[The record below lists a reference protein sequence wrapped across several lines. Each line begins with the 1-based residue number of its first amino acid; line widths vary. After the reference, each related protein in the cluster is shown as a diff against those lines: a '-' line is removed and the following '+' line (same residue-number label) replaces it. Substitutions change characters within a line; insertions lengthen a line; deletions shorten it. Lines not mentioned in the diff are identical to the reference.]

1 MRRLFVAAVVCAA
14 VLLFASVAGA
24 VERHAGDGQHKAP
37 GPHAIGGDVAF
48 GKATAS
54 FAPLGARL
62 AATTTVHGTLYNS
75 YHVTQPGVGVEWDSW
90 SEAEQT
96 WYWGTGVTDGA
107 GAYSVDARPTTD
119 GQVWAYPGDSTFG
132 RAGRTWTAGGSDQ
145 VDLYPGR
152 VNVSAT
158 RGGPW
163 TGFGGYTVRLMGST
177 EYSRGDV
184 TAADTA
190 SSPVNGTIE
199 ALDGSYAGGS
209 VTFFYD
215 EGIEFSTPVTVTS
228 GATSGTTVNV
238 DEANA
243 QRVWIQA
250 PYWASGKPGATVKLA
265 RNNFPAGWI
274 NDVTG
279 YSDPKSTA
287 YKAFGKK
294 TSAGGST
301 ESVSVKVPATAKPGY
316 GYWIGFQHVDA
327 SGDAEPL
334 YVEEM
339 YQVSTMKPS
348 KTAIS
353 KGTRIRVSG
362 VVPTEGHWG
371 SQAGKRKSIALWW
384 HKGTA
389 GVPTKW
395 VPKKSSGWILVG
407 AMKTTTLGAYT
418 TPYIRPPA
426 TGTLVVQYEGDEW
439 YWGAYTS
446 VRKVTV
452 R

>member
-14 VLLFASVAGA
+14 VLLFASVAAA
-24 VERHAGDGQHKAP
+24 VERHAGDGRHKAP
-37 GPHAIGGDVAF
+37 GPHAVGGDVAF
-48 GKATAS
+48 DKAS

-62 AATTTVHGTLYNS
+62 AATTTVYGTLYDS
-75 YHVTQPGVGVEWDSW
+75 YHSTQAGVDMEWDSW
-90 SEAEQT
+90 APAEQS

-107 GAYSVDARPTTD
+107 GAYSMDARATTD
-119 GQVWAYPGDSTFG
+119 GQIWAFPGDSAFARG
-132 RAGRTWTAGGSDQ
+132 SRTWTAGGSDQ

-163 TGFGGYTVRLMGST
+163 TGFGGYTVRLMGPA

-184 TAADTA
+184 TAADAT

-199 ALDGSYAGGS
+199 ALDGTYEVGS
-209 VTFFYD
+209 VNFYYD

-238 DEANA
+238 NEANA
-243 QRVWIQA
+243 QRVWTQA

-274 NDVTG
+274 NDVSG
-279 YSDPKSTA
+279 YSDPNGTA
-287 YKAFGKK
+287 AKAFGKK
-294 TSAGGST
+294 TSAGGSV
-301 ESVSVKVPATAKPGY
+301 EYVSVKVPATAKAGY

-327 SGDAEPL
+327 SGNAEPL

-348 KTAIS
+348 KTAIR
-353 KGTRIRVSG
+353 KGTKIRVSG
-362 VVPTEGHWG
+362 IVPTEGHWG
-371 SQAGKRKSIALWW
+371 SQAGKRKYVWVLW

-389 GVPTKW
+389 PVPTKW
-395 VPKKSSGWILVG
+395 DATKQGWVPIARVR
-407 AMKTTTLGAYT
+407 T
-418 TPYIRPPA
+418 
-426 TGTLVVQYEGDEW
+426 TGTGSYTSPYLKPPRTGTFVVQYDGDDW

-452 R
+452 K